1 MSKNILISILILA
14 AALRLFGLT
23 RYPAGLNADEAALG
37 YNAYSLM
44 LTGKDEHGHA
54 WPVNLESFGD
64 FKPAFYSYFLI
75 PFIKVFGLTE
85 LAIRLPSALA
95 GILAV
100 LFIYLLTKEL
110 TSLAGEFMGL
120 TSALLL
126 AISPWHLHFS
136 RGAWEVNL
144 ATTFILLGTWL
155 FLKWLKNP
163 KIIFLL
169 LFTLNFTLSL
179 YTYQSARVI
188 APLLG
193 LGFLICY
200 FPIFTKHLRQTITA
214 GILLFLLLIP
224 LTYNL
229 ITSDAS
235 SRFSA
240 VGLLADAG
248 PLNRVKEFRGQ
259 HGNPNS
265 PLGRV
270 LHNRPVIY
278 SIQFMKNYL
287 DHFNGAFLFISGDVI
302 PRNRVPETG
311 LLYMTDFILLFL
323 GVIYLLRTSNYEPR
337 TNIIWLWLFIAPVA
351 SALTFQTPHAL
362 RSQSLVIPLT
372 IISSSG
378 LFNLVNII
386 LKLKIKNLKFIAY
399 GILFF
404 GYFWQVSRYLHQYYI
419 HYPQTYPFAW
429 EYGFKE
435 LVAYT
440 ESVRDRYDQIMVTD
454 KYDQPYIL
462 FLFYSRFPPA
472 QFQGRHKLTLRDKY
486 NFSTVREFDKYKFEN
501 TPWEKVRD
509 IHSTLIVA
517 APEDIP
523 EVGVNV
529 VKTIYFPS
537 NQPAFK
543 IVSN

>member
-1 MSKNILISILILA
+1 M
-14 AALRLFGLT
+14 
-23 RYPAGLNADEAALG
+23 
-37 YNAYSLM
+37 
-44 LTGKDEHGHA
+44 
-54 WPVNLESFGD
+54 
-64 FKPAFYSYFLI
+64 
-75 PFIKVFGLTE
+75 
-85 LAIRLPSALA
+85 
-95 GILAV
+95 
-100 LFIYLLTKEL
+100 
-110 TSLAGEFMGL
+110 
-120 TSALLL
+120 
-126 AISPWHLHFS
+126 
-136 RGAWEVNL
+136 
-144 ATTFILLGTWL
+144 
-155 FLKWLKNP
+155 
-163 KIIFLL
+163 
-169 LFTLNFTLSL
+169 
-179 YTYQSARVI
+179 
-188 APLLG
+188 
-193 LGFLICY
+193 
-200 FPIFTKHLRQTITA
+200 
-214 GILLFLLLIP
+214 
-224 LTYNL
+224 
-229 ITSDAS
+229 
-235 SRFSA
+235 
-240 VGLLADAG
+240 
-248 PLNRVKEFRGQ
+248 
-259 HGNPNS
+259 
-265 PLGRV
+265 
-270 LHNRPVIY
+270 
-278 SIQFMKNYL
+278 
-287 DHFNGAFLFISGDVI
+287 
-302 PRNRVPETG
+302 
-311 LLYMTDFILLFL
+311 
-323 GVIYLLRTSNYEPR
+323 
-337 TNIIWLWLFIAPVA
+337 WLFIAPVA

-372 IISSSG
+372 IISSAG